1 MSLTRT
7 NRKEKIYFYL
17 VLLFLFTIPISS
29 FLSTRI
35 LIVTLAFSL
44 FLRVT
49 FSNIFRQAWSIA
61 LYLGVL
67 LIGLLYS
74 TDKVAG
80 LRLLETSF
88 SLFCIPII
96 FTRIRGLDEKI
107 VERIFYAFC
116 AGLLFAGLLSI
127 GYAAGRYVQFGDP
140 QVFYFYQLTDLLG
153 FHPTYMA
160 YHLIL
165 ALTYCTYSLYHR
177 QGSVHPGWLIVV
189 ILFFFGLLLLTGGHT
204 AFIGFLL
211 VCAYFVMRFFTDK
224 NNTYTRVGFAV
235 VLVMVISLFIVSSTG
250 RVDRN
255 EVLSD
260 DGWDRYILW
269 ESAVRATPGIFGVGT
284 GDYRQAIQEYYV
296 AQNLDE
302 FAGEAYNAHNQFIQI
317 LFSNG
322 IPGVLAL
329 IILLIHPL
337 YVVYKDQH
345 VIGLLTLFPFII
357 YSVTEVFLGRYQGV
371 VLFAVVH
378 QLWLTYHYSGKISMK
393 MKLGGVKGQA
403 SLKHVIPT

>member
-1 MSLTRT
+1 MGLEGIS
-7 NRKEKIYFYL
+7 RKEKAYLYL
-17 VLLFLFTIPISS
+17 VLLFIFTIPVSS
-29 FLSTRI
+29 FLSVRI
-35 LIVTLAFSL
+35 LIAALAFSF
-44 FLRVT
+44 FLRLP
-49 FSNIFRQAWSIA
+49 FSTVFRQAWSIA
-61 LYLGVL
+61 LYLVVL
-67 LIGLLYS
+67 LVGLLYS
-74 TDKVAG
+74 TDKVTG

-88 SLFCIPII
+88 SLLCIPIV
-96 FTRIRGLDEKI
+96 FSRIRGLDEKI
-107 VERIFYAFC
+107 VERIFYAFG
-116 AGLLFAGLLSI
+116 AGLLLASTVSL
-127 GYAAGRYVQFGDP
+127 GYAAFKYLQSGDP

-165 ALTYCTYSLYHR
+165 ALTYGLYSLYHGK
-177 QGSVHPGWLIVV
+177 GSLHPGWLTLANV
-189 ILFFFGLLLLTGGHT
+189 FFFVMLLLTGGHT

-211 VCAYFVMRFFTDK
+211 VGSYFVMKFFTDT
-224 NNTYTRVGFAV
+224 NNTYTRVGFAMVLMMV
-235 VLVMVISLFIVSSTG
+235 VTLFYVTATG
-250 RVDRN
+250 HVDRN

-284 GDYRQAIQEYYV
+284 GDYRQAIQDYYLS
-296 AQNLDE
+296 QNLDE
-302 FAGEAYNAHNQFIQI
+302 FAGEAYNAHNQFIQL

-337 YVVYKDQH
+337 YVVYKDQNT
-345 VIGLLTLFPFII
+345 IGLLTLFPFVI

-378 QLWLTYHYSGKISMK
+378 QLWLTYHYSGTVNIRIN
-393 MKLGGVKGQA
+393 LGGAKSQD
-403 SLKHVIPT
+403 SLKHALPT